1 MRKLKSG
8 VVGIDHGEVI
18 MFSDFQDDGQ
28 MWRDTGPR
36 KATAE
41 VSFETPYT
49 APPHVQVSI
58 SMWDI
63 SNNTNSR
70 ADVQAEDITST
81 GFKIA
86 FRTWN
91 DTQVARIRV
100 AWTAIGELPHED
112 DWELY

>member
-1 MRKLKSG
+1 MQRFTSG
-8 VVGIDHGEVI
+8 VVGLDHGEVV
-18 MFSDFQDDGQ
+18 MFSDFEDGGQ
-28 MWRDTGPR
+28 MWRGDGTRVVR
-36 KATAE
+36 KSVDFASA
-41 VSFETPYT
+41 FQ

-58 SMWDI
+58 AMWDI

-70 ADVQAEDITST
+70 ADVRAENITET
-81 GFKIA
+81 GFEIA

-100 AWTAIGELPHED
+100 AWTAIGTLPNDD

>member
-1 MRKLKSG
+1 MHKLTSANL
-8 VVGIDHGEVI
+8 GIDHGDVV
-18 MFSDFQDDGQ
+18 MFSDFQDDGE
-28 MWRDTGPR
+28 MWRGQGPR
-36 KATAE
+36 MARTA
-41 VSFETPYT
+41 VAFSNTFS

-70 ADVQAEDITST
+70 VDVQADDITTS
-81 GFKIA
+81 GFNIV

-100 AWTAIGELPHED
+100 AWTAIGDLPNDD
-112 DWELY
+112 DWALY